1 MHRCDR
7 GSSPVSDDPFRSVYE
22 GTRYLVHY
30 AGATI
35 DARIGVRNAELDRL
49 LAAEGAASGVFIT
62 AMNPRSEP
70 RTAAEN
76 AAANQQ
82 LADALQLWKALPH
95 DGIAPDDS
103 WAETGFFVL
112 DLPREEAIVLARRFG
127 QNAIVWCARGLAPAL
142 LFSAEE
148 ADGGPD

>member
-1 MHRCDR
+1 M
-7 GSSPVSDDPFRSVYE
+7 SDDIFRSLYE

-35 DARIGVRNAELDRL
+35 DARIGIRNAELDRL

-70 RTAAEN
+70 CGPAAN
-76 AAANQQ
+76 AAANQR
-82 LADALQLWKALPH
+82 LAEALQLWKALPH

-103 WAETGFFVL
+103 WTETGFFVL
-112 DLPREEAIVLARRFG
+112 DLPRGEAIALARRFE
-127 QNAIVWCARGLAPAL
+127 QNAIVWCARGEAPIL

-148 ADGGPD
+148 ADGSPD